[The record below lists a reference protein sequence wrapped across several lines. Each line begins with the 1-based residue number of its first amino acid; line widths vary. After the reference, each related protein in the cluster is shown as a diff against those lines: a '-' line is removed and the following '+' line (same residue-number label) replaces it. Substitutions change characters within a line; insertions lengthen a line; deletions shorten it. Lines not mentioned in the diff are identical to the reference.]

1 MFNKVSSTILVD
13 LELDPQ
19 VKLYIVVQM
28 LDGSKIVCYFE
39 NWVLSLKDS
48 PNISFDLSF
57 YRTESKLLIVIQM
70 SGWFGIRLDFW
81 KLSVSL

>member
-1 MFNKVSSTILVD
+1 M
-13 LELDPQ
+13 
-19 VKLYIVVQM
+19 VQM

-48 PNISFDLSF
+48 PISFDLSLF
-57 YRTESKLLIVIQM
+57 RTESKLLIVIPM